1 MKLTFCLPPAHPS
14 NTEKNPAALGKIMH
28 CSNALSLLK
37 VLQDFNA
44 FSLKV
49 VYAEEEH
56 GRSIVAAR
64 DVKPG
69 EVGTFD
75 IKK

>member
-1 MKLTFCLPPAHPS
+1 
-14 NTEKNPAALGKIMH
+14 MH
-28 CSNALSLLK
+28 CSNALSILPE

-44 FSLKV
+44 FSVKV

-75 IKK
+75 IKSEPA

>member
-1 MKLTFCLPPAHPS
+1 
-14 NTEKNPAALGKIMH
+14 MH
-28 CSNALSLLK
+28 CSNALSILPES
-37 VLQDFNA
+37 FA
-44 FSLKV
+44 FSPKV

-69 EVGTFD
+69 EVKTFD